1 MFPPPYPVFQDITA
15 KEYEEMLCCGCIRA
29 AEYKKDTV
37 VLHIGDRTKEFGIL
51 VSGEI
56 YIENIDLWGNR
67 LILHQISPGGAFAE
81 TYAFCDVPM
90 MVDVTA
96 VQDCTI
102 LFVHLGILQTPCHQS
117 KSWYKKLIYNL
128 LILSTNKNL
137 LWSNRVFCITPKHIR
152 AKVMTYLSSEAI
164 RRGQR
169 EFTIPFDRQ
178 QMADYLNVERSALS
192 KELGRMKK
200 DGILTFRKNHF
211 CLLKLDDYH
220 GNK

>member
-1 MFPPPYPVFQDITA
+1 MKKCFAVA
-15 KEYEEMLCCGCIRA
+15 ASVR

-152 AKVMTYLSSEAI
+152 
-164 RRGQR
+164 QR
-169 EFTIPFDRQ
+169 
-178 QMADYLNVERSALS
+178 
-192 KELGRMKK
+192 
-200 DGILTFRKNHF
+200 
-211 CLLKLDDYH
+211 
-220 GNK
+220 